1 MFSNQIHMVKMK
13 IEIAK
18 SRKPEVFCAMTRTL
32 ILAHFRW
39 GGKDGGGHDSLS
51 IWMVKDKNYGNPNP

>member
-1 MFSNQIHMVKMK
+1 MFPNQIHMVKMK

-18 SRKPEVFCAMTRTL
+18 SHKPEVFCAMTRTL

-39 GGKDGGGHDSLS
+39 EGKDGGGHDSLS
-51 IWMVKDKNYGNPNP
+51 L